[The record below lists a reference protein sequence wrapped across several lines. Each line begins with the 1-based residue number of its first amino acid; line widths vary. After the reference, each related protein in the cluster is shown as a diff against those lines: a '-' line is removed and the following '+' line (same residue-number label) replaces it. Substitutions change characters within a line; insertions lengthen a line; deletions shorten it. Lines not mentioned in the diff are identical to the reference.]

1 MASAAILPTAGEAS
15 GAQRLFILDARH
27 GVDRTIL
34 TDWVHATWGEAATGR
49 GDEGAVRWVSLPIA
63 DKGDKL
69 PIASLAAALVGNPDR
84 LIVPLRVAW
93 RIPDFESNRSL
104 GLRQLLFGDPR
115 NPGPLRARMVLMR
128 DRRRAQILMG
138 EAATLGDLQT
148 RFARL
153 AATAQ
158 GDSKRARGGGG
169 GGDSDG
175 AFAGFVARQAG
186 LALDIAERGV
196 RGSRYKVPRFV
207 AASLRTSPRFRT
219 ALAAQAGASGKSAAA
234 LGSEAAGYMQ
244 ELIARP
250 SALFLDL
257 RARFD
262 RFMFGSGY
270 GDTMLVDRQEIE
282 RLRATLRQH
291 PTCILFTHKT
301 YIDGATPSRMAYEN
315 DLPMLHSF
323 GGANLDFFPIGGFF
337 RRSGMI
343 YIRRSFQDLPVYKL
357 VLRHYIGWLLDKHFP
372 LSWAFEGTRSRLGK
386 LMPPRYGLMKYV
398 MDAAHATGIRD
409 LHFVPFVT
417 SFDLIRDVE
426 EYAEEQ
432 TGHVKKPESLSWFV
446 GYLRSLRKPMGRV
459 RIDIGNP
466 VVIAA
471 VDDPDDK
478 RALERLAFAVAVEAN
493 RVTPLTVTGVMCLIL
508 LGTAPRGATVPE
520 LLVTISFITDWARAR
535 DIRMAQELDSGDR
548 DALSATVDTLVA
560 SGLLLRFEQ
569 GSERI
574 YSIDPAKHAMASY
587 YRNTIVH
594 HFLDRAMIEV
604 GLFGLRDRDAAD
616 PRDAFWADIDR
627 LRDLFKFEFFY
638 PPRDA
643 HRAAIA
649 AELAR
654 IDPKWESRLDSG
666 ARGIHQ
672 LIRRCQP
679 LVGHAA
685 LLQFAEAYSVV
696 FDLLARL
703 DDGIVPDERAIGEA
717 ALVEGRQAYLLR
729 RISSEAAIGKLLFA
743 NGFALARHMGLTG
756 ATDAAARTGR
766 RAMLRELRAL
776 AARMEAMRLATTQL
790 ADTMASEGIG

>member
-1 MASAAILPTAGEAS
+1 M
-15 GAQRLFILDARH
+15 
-27 GVDRTIL
+27 
-34 TDWVHATWGEAATGR
+34 HATWGEAAAGR
-49 GDEGAVRWVSLPIA
+49 ADEGPIRWVSLPIA
-63 DKGDKL
+63 DRD
-69 PIASLAAALVGNPDR
+69 DR
-84 LIVPLRVAW
+84 LPLAPLASALDGDADRLVVPLRVAW
-93 RIPDFESNRSL
+93 RIPAFETGRPL

-115 NPGPLRARMVLMR
+115 NPGSLRARMILWR

-138 EAATLGDLQT
+138 EAATIADLQG

-153 AATAQ
+153 AP
-158 GDSKRARGGGG
+158 DARGE
-169 GGDSDG
+169 GDNDG
-175 AFAGFVARQAG
+175 AFAGFVARQAS

-207 AASLRTSPRFRT
+207 AAGLRTSPRFRA
-219 ALAAQAGASGKSAAA
+219 ALAAHADTSGAA
-234 LGSEAAGYMQ
+234 LATLGKEAAGYMR

-250 SALFLDL
+250 NALFLDL

-270 GDTMLVDRQEIE
+270 GDTMLVDKSEIE

-301 YIDGATPSRMAYEN
+301 YIDGATPSRLAYEN

-357 VLRHYIGWLLDKHFP
+357 VLRHYIGWLLDKRFP

-386 LMPPRYGLMKYV
+386 LMPPRFGLMKYV
-398 MDAAHATGIRD
+398 LDAAHATATRD
-409 LHFVPFVT
+409 VHFVPFVT

-426 EYAEEQ
+426 EYAAEQ
-432 TGHVKKPESLSWFV
+432 TGRVKKPESFSWFV
-446 GYLRSLRKPMGRV
+446 GYLRSLREPMGRV
-459 RIDIGNP
+459 RIDIGQP
-466 VVIAA
+466 VVIPA

-508 LGTAPRGATVPE
+508 LGIAPRGATAAE
-520 LLVTISFITDWARAR
+520 LLVSTDFIVDWARLR
-535 DIRMAQELDSGDR
+535 DIRLAQELDSGDLA
-548 DALSATVDTLVA
+548 ALRETVDTLVA

-569 GSERI
+569 GSERV

-587 YRNTIVH
+587 YRGTIVH

-604 GLFGLRDRDAAD
+604 ALFGLRGGDEDDALA
-616 PRDAFWADIDR
+616 AFWAGIDR

-654 IDPKWESRLDSG
+654 IDPKWEMRLESG
-666 ARGIHQ
+666 ARGVHQ
-672 LIRRCQP
+672 MLRRCQP
-679 LVGHAA
+679 LVGHAV
-685 LLQFAEAYSVV
+685 LLQYAEAYSVV

-703 DDGIVPDERAIGEA
+703 DDGIAPDERAICDA
-717 ALVEGRQAYLLR
+717 ALTEGRQAYLLR

-743 NGFALARHMGLTG
+743 NGYALARHMGLAG
-756 ATDAAARTGR
+756 ATDDIARKRR
-766 RAMLRELRAL
+766 RAMLRELRSL
-776 AARMEAMRLATTQL
+776 AARMEAMRLATVEL
-790 ADTMASEGIG
+790 ADTMGQEGDR

>member
-1 MASAAILPTAGEAS
+1 MASAAVLPDDGGDSAE
-15 GAQRLFILDARH
+15 RLFILDARH
-27 GVDRTIL
+27 SVDQAIL
-34 TDWVHATWGEAATGR
+34 TDWVHATWGEAAAGR
-49 GDEGAVRWVSLPIA
+49 ANEGKVRWVSLPIA
-63 DKGDKL
+63 DKDDGL
-69 PIASLAAALVGNPDR
+69 PLAPLAAALGGDADR
-84 LIVPLRVAW
+84 LVVPLRVAW
-93 RIPDFESNRSL
+93 RIPDFESKRAL

-115 NPGPLRARMVLMR
+115 NPGPLRARTILMR

-138 EAATLGDLQT
+138 EAATLGDLQA

-153 AATAQ
+153 APATP
-158 GDSKRARGGGG
+158 D
-169 GGDSDG
+169 GGDDESGGDDDG

-207 AASLRTSPRFRT
+207 AAGLRTSPRFRA
-219 ALAAQAGASGKSAAA
+219 ALSAQADACGGTVAA
-234 LGSEAAGYMQ
+234 LSSEAAGYMQ

-262 RFMFGSGY
+262 RFMFGTGY
-270 GDTMLVDRQEIE
+270 GDTMLVDQAEIQ
-282 RLRATLRQH
+282 RLRATLRQY

-301 YIDGATPSRMAYEN
+301 YIDGATPSRLAYEN

-357 VLRHYIGWLLDKHFP
+357 VLRHYIGWLLDKRFP

-386 LMPPRYGLMKYV
+386 LMPPRFGLMKYV
-398 MDAAHATGIRD
+398 LDAAHATDTRD
-409 LHFVPFVT
+409 VHFVPFVT

-426 EYAEEQ
+426 EYAQEQ
-432 TGHVKKPESLSWFV
+432 TGRVKKPESLGWFI
-446 GYLRSLRKPMGRV
+446 GYLRSLREPMGRV
-459 RIDIGNP
+459 RIDIGQP
-466 VVIAA
+466 VVIRQVA
-471 VDDPDDK
+471 DPDDK
-478 RALERLAFAVAVEAN
+478 RALEQLAFAVAVEAN

-508 LGTAPRGATVPE
+508 LGTAPRGATVAE
-520 LLVTISFITDWARAR
+520 LLMTISFITDWARAR
-535 DIRMAQELDSGDR
+535 GIRLAQELDSDDR
-548 DALSATVDTLVA
+548 DALRDTVDTLVA
-560 SGLLLRFEQ
+560 SGLLLRFGQ

-587 YRNTIVH
+587 YRGTIVH
-594 HFLDRAMIEV
+594 HFLDRAMIEIA
-604 GLFGLRDRDAAD
+604 LFALRDCDGSGAD
-616 PRDAFWADIDR
+616 DFWTEIDR

-649 AELAR
+649 AELER
-654 IDPKWESRLDSG
+654 IDPRWDARLTSG
-666 ARGIHQ
+666 SRGIHQ

-685 LLQFAEAYSVV
+685 LLQYAEAYSVV
-696 FDLLARL
+696 IDLLARL
-703 DDGIVPDERAIGEA
+703 DDGVVPDERSICDA
-717 ALVEGRQAYLLR
+717 ALAEGRQAYLLR

-756 ATDAAARTGR
+756 PTDIAARSNR
-766 RAMLRELRAL
+766 RALLRELRAL
-776 AARMEAMRLATTQL
+776 AARMEAMRLATVEL
-790 ADTMASEGIG
+790 ANTLTTEGDG

>member
-1 MASAAILPTAGEAS
+1 MTAAAILPTTGVTADTA
-15 GAQRLFILDARH
+15 ARLFILDARH
-27 GVDRTIL
+27 GVDRRIL
-34 TDWVHATWGEAATGR
+34 TDWVHATWGEAAVGR
-49 GDEGAVRWVSLPIA
+49 ADEGPIRWVSLPIA
-63 DKGDKL
+63 DGDEAL
-69 PIASLAAALVGNPDR
+69 PLAPLAAALAADPGQLV
-84 LIVPLRVAW
+84 VPLRVAW
-93 RIPDFESNRSL
+93 RIPDFETRRSL
-104 GLRQLLFGDPR
+104 SVRQLLFGDPR
-115 NPGPLRARMVLMR
+115 NPGALRARMILSR

-138 EAATLGDLQT
+138 EAASVADLQS
-148 RFARL
+148 RFACL
-153 AATAQ
+153 AP
-158 GDSKRARGGGG
+158 DSRA
-169 GGDSDG
+169 DQDADG

-207 AASLRTSPRFRT
+207 AASLRTNPRFRA
-219 ALAAQAGASGKSAAA
+219 ALAAMGGDAVA
-234 LGSEAAGYMQ
+234 LRKEAAGYMQ

-270 GDTMLVDRQEIE
+270 GDTMLVDAAEVE

-357 VLRHYIGWLLDKHFP
+357 VLRHYIGWLLDKRFP

-386 LMPPRYGLMKYV
+386 LMPPRFGLMKYV
-398 MDAAHATGIRD
+398 MDAAHATATRD
-409 LHFVPFVT
+409 VHFVPFVT

-426 EYAEEQ
+426 EYAAEQ
-432 TGHVKKPESLSWFV
+432 TGRAKKPESFSWFI
-446 GYLRSLRKPMGRV
+446 GYLRSLREPMGRV
-459 RIDIGNP
+459 RIDIGEP
-466 VVIAA
+466 VVIPE
-471 VDDPDDK
+471 VTDPDDK

-508 LGTAPRGATVPE
+508 LGTAPRGATVGE
-520 LLVTISFITDWARAR
+520 LLLTIGFLTDWARAR
-535 DIRMAQELDSGDR
+535 GIRLAQELDSGDR
-548 DALSATVDTLVA
+548 EALRTTVDTLVA

-574 YSIDPAKHAMASY
+574 YSIDPARHAMASY
-587 YRNTIVH
+587 YRGTIVH

-604 GLFGLRDRDAAD
+604 TLFGLRDDDDGDTTAR
-616 PRDAFWADIDR
+616 FWAGIDR

-638 PPRDA
+638 PPREA

-654 IDPKWESRLDSG
+654 IDPKWEVRIASG
-666 ARGIHQ
+666 ARGVHQ
-672 LIRRCQP
+672 LLRRCQP
-679 LVGHAA
+679 LVGHAV
-685 LLQFAEAYSVV
+685 LLQYAEAYSVV

-703 DDGIVPDERAIGEA
+703 GPGDVPDEKAICDG
-717 ALVEGRQAYLLR
+717 ALSEGRQAYLLR

-756 ATDAAARTGR
+756 PTDTAARTAR

-776 AARMEAMRLATTQL
+776 AARMEAMRLATVEL
-790 ADTMASEGIG
+790 ADTVVSEGE

>member
-1 MASAAILPTAGEAS
+1 MASAALLPDAAQGD
-15 GAQRLFILDARH
+15 GARRLFILDARH
-27 GVDRTIL
+27 GVDRAIL
-34 TDWVHATWGEAATGR
+34 TDWVHATWGEAAAGR
-49 GDEGAVRWVSLPIA
+49 ADEGAVRWISLPIA
-63 DKGDKL
+63 DGDDGL
-69 PIASLAAALVGNPDR
+69 PVAPLAAALGDDPGR
-84 LIVPLRVAW
+84 LVVPLRVAW
-93 RIPDFESNRSL
+93 RIPDFESNRAL

-115 NPGPLRARMVLMR
+115 NPGPLRARAILWR

-138 EAATLGDLQT
+138 EAATIADLKA

-153 AATAQ
+153 AAD
-158 GDSKRARGGGG
+158 DSGSE
-169 GGDSDG
+169 D
-175 AFAGFVARQAG
+175 AFAAFVARQAS

-207 AASLRTSPRFRT
+207 AAGLGTSPRFRA
-219 ALAAQAGASGKSAAA
+219 ALAALGAASGTPMATLRK
-234 LGSEAAGYMQ
+234 EAAGYMQ

-270 GDTMLVDRQEIE
+270 GDTMLVDSAEIE

-301 YIDGATPSRMAYEN
+301 YIDGATPSRLAYEN

-357 VLRHYIGWLLDKHFP
+357 VLRHYIGWLLDKRFP

-398 MDAAHATGIRD
+398 LDAAHATATRD
-409 LHFVPFVT
+409 VHFVPFVT

-426 EYAEEQ
+426 EYAAEQ
-432 TGHVKKPESLSWFV
+432 TGRVKKPESFSWFI
-446 GYLRSLRKPMGRV
+446 GYLRSLREPMGRV
-459 RIDIGNP
+459 RIDIGQP
-466 VVIAA
+466 IVIPE
-471 VDDPDDK
+471 VTDPDDK

-508 LGTAPRGATVPE
+508 LGTAPRGATVAE
-520 LLVTISFITDWARAR
+520 LLVTISYIVDWARAR
-535 DIRMAQELDSGDR
+535 GIRLAQELASGDR
-548 DALSATVDTLVA
+548 DGLRETVDTLVA

-574 YSIDPAKHAMASY
+574 YSIDPARHAMASY
-587 YRNTIVH
+587 YRGTIVH
-594 HFLDRAMIEV
+594 HFLDRAMIELT
-604 GLFGLRDRDAAD
+604 LFGLREAD
-616 PRDAFWADIDR
+616 GAVGGAFWAGIDR

-638 PPRDA
+638 PPREA

-654 IDPKWESRLDSG
+654 IDAKWEARLESG
-666 ARGIHQ
+666 ARGVHQ
-672 LIRRCQP
+672 LLRRCQP

-685 LLQFAEAYSVV
+685 LLQYAEAYSVV

-703 DDGIVPDERAIGEA
+703 DDGIVPDEKAICEA
-717 ALVEGRQAYLLR
+717 ALAEGRQAYLLR

-743 NGFALARHMGLTG
+743 NGFALARHLGLVS
-756 ATDAAARTGR
+756 ATDGAQRTAR

-776 AARMEAMRLATTQL
+776 AARMEAMRLATVEL
-790 ADTMASEGIG
+790 ADTLGGAAAEEGRT